1 MKRNGEYRRDRGG
14 DSLLFVV
21 MDAESTV
28 FEPRWPYAADLAVQ
42 LAAAA
47 HRAGFSVRCLDV
59 DFYFSRIGA
68 FRRSCGGIWTS
79 LVGNYDQADE
89 VHALPGDDLRLDELN
104 VVHVPSVGPGAEWA
118 AREADGLAIAV
129 GAAEGLDEG
138 ARSIYAAAS
147 SIGLSA
153 LAVPCADG
161 DEEVEGRLRRRLDG
175 LGVACA
181 SLGYPCPPDGMAMD
195 PVSFIRSDGN
205 ADGILAELIGAVM

>member
-89 VHALPGDDLRLDELN
+89 VHALPGDDLRLDE
-104 VVHVPSVGPGAEWA
+104 
-118 AREADGLAIAV
+118 
-129 GAAEGLDEG
+129 G

-147 SIGLSA
+147 SIGLPA